1 MAQFAPA
8 PASARTLN
16 PPHAGFPAGHPHVAH
31 GRIGVLLVNL
41 GTPDGTDF
49 WSIRR
54 YLSEFLSDPRV
65 VEIPR
70 LIWQPIL
77 QGIVLTLRPSKTAE
91 GYKRVWDRT
100 RNQSPLRVITEA
112 QAAGVQRLLGDQ
124 VVVGWAMRYGT
135 PAIHAELD
143 RLKAAGCDR
152 VLVAPL
158 YPQYS
163 AATTATAVDKAND
176 ALRTMRWQPTLRYL
190 PPYHDDP
197 VFIEALARSVRE
209 HLDGLGYEPDHLV
222 ASFHG
227 MPRRTLDLGDPYHC
241 QCQKTA
247 RLLREALNW
256 SEERFTVTF
265 QSRFGKAE
273 WLKPYTSEVMA
284 ALPSQ
289 GVKSVAVLA
298 PAFSADCI
306 ETLDELAVEN
316 KELFLHAGGKAF
328 SYIPCLNASEGGL
341 GLLEHLVRRELA
353 GWL

>member
-1 MAQFAPA
+1 MVQPAQTPNVAAESPA
-8 PASARTLN
+8 AR
-16 PPHAGFPAGHPHVAH
+16 FPAGHPQVAH

-65 VEIPR
+65 VELPKI
-70 LIWQPIL
+70 LWQPIL
-77 QGIVLTLRPSKTAE
+77 QGIILTLRPGKTAE
-91 GYKRVWDRT
+91 GYKRVWDKE

-112 QAAGVQRLLGDQ
+112 QADGLQRLMGDQ
-124 VVVGWAMRYGT
+124 VMVGWAMRYGN
-135 PAIHAELD
+135 PAIKTELD

-152 VLVAPL
+152 ILIAPL

-163 AATTATAVDKAND
+163 GATTATAVDKAND
-176 ALRTMRWQPTLRYL
+176 ALRAMRWQPTVRYL
-190 PPYHDDP
+190 PPYHDDA
-197 VFIEALARSVRE
+197 VFIEALAQSVRE
-209 HLDGLGYEPDHLV
+209 HLSGLGYVPDHLV

-247 RLLREALNW
+247 RLMREALGW
-256 SEERFTVTF
+256 PEERFTVTF

-273 WLKPYTSEVMA
+273 WLKPYTSDVMA
-284 ALPSQ
+284 ALPGK

-316 KELFLHAGGKAF
+316 KELFLHAGGEAF
-328 SYIPCLNASEGGL
+328 SYIPCLNASQQGL
-341 GLLEHLVRRELA
+341 AVLEHLVRRELA

>member
-1 MAQFAPA
+1 MAQPA
-8 PASARTLN
+8 PAR
-16 PPHAGFPAGHPHVAH
+16 FPAGHSPVAH

-41 GTPDGTDF
+41 GTPDGTDYG
-49 WSIRR
+49 SIRR

-65 VEIPR
+65 VEIPQI
-70 LIWQPIL
+70 LWQPIL
-77 QGIVLTLRPSKTAE
+77 QGIILTLRPSKTGEA
-91 GYKRVWDRT
+91 YRRIWDRK

-112 QAAGVQRLLGDQ
+112 QAAGLQRSFGDQ
-124 VVVGWAMRYGT
+124 VMVRWAMRYGT
-135 PAIHAELD
+135 PSIGDELN
-143 RLKAAGCDR
+143 RLKAEGCDR

-176 ALRTMRWQPTLRYL
+176 ALRGMRWQPTVRYL

-197 VFIEALARSVRE
+197 AYIQALAQSVRE
-209 HLDGLGYEPDHLV
+209 HLDGLGYMPERLV

-241 QCQKTA
+241 HCQKTA
-247 RLLREALNW
+247 RLLREALGW
-256 SEERFTVTF
+256 PEEQFLITF
-265 QSRFGKAE
+265 QSRFGRAE
-273 WLKPYTSEVMA
+273 WLKPYTAEVMA

-289 GVKSVAVLA
+289 GVKSVAVIA

-306 ETLDELAVEN
+306 ETLDELANEN
-316 KELFLHAGGKAF
+316 RELFLEAGGEAF
-328 SYIPCLNASEGGL
+328 SYIPCLNDSPAGL
-341 GLLEHLVRRELA
+341 ALLSRLVERELA

>member
-1 MAQFAPA
+1 MAQPA
-8 PASARTLN
+8 PVPAQTANPASGPA
-16 PPHAGFPAGHPHVAH
+16 PAGHPQVAH

-41 GTPDGTDF
+41 GTPDGTDYR
-49 WSIRR
+49 SIRR

-70 LIWQPIL
+70 LVWQPIL
-77 QGIVLTLRPSKTAE
+77 QGIILTLRPSKTAE
-91 GYKRVWDRT
+91 GYKRVWDKE

-112 QAAGVQRLLGDQ
+112 QAISLQHLLGDR
-124 VVVGWAMRYGT
+124 VMVGWAMRYGN
-135 PAIHAELD
+135 PAIRVELD

-152 VLVAPL
+152 ILIAPL

-163 AATTATAVDKAND
+163 GATTATAVDKAND
-176 ALRTMRWQPTLRYL
+176 ALREMRWQPTVRYL

-197 VFIEALARSVRE
+197 AFIQALAQSVRA
-209 HLDGLGYEPDHLV
+209 HIDGLGYTPDHLV

-247 RLLREALNW
+247 RLMREALGW
-256 SEERFTVTF
+256 PAERFTVTF

-273 WLKPYTSEVMA
+273 WLKPYTSDVMA
-284 ALPSQ
+284 ALPSK
-289 GVKSVAVLA
+289 GVRSVAVLA

-316 KELFLHAGGKAF
+316 KELFLHAGGEAF
-328 SYIPCLNASEGGL
+328 SYIPCLNASEGGMAV
-341 GLLEHLVRRELA
+341 LETLVRRELA

>member
-1 MAQFAPA
+1 MVQPAQTPNVAAESPA
-8 PASARTLN
+8 AR
-16 PPHAGFPAGHPHVAH
+16 FPAGHANVAH

-65 VEIPR
+65 VELPKI
-70 LIWQPIL
+70 LWQPIL
-77 QGIVLTLRPSKTAE
+77 QGIILTLRPGKTAE
-91 GYKRVWDRT
+91 GYKRVWDKE

-112 QAAGVQRLLGDQ
+112 QADGLQRLMGDQ
-124 VVVGWAMRYGT
+124 VMVGWAMRYGN
-135 PAIHAELD
+135 PAIKTELD

-152 VLVAPL
+152 ILIAPL

-163 AATTATAVDKAND
+163 GATTATAVDKAND
-176 ALRTMRWQPTLRYL
+176 ALRAMRWQPTVRYL
-190 PPYHDDP
+190 PPYHDDA
-197 VFIEALARSVRE
+197 VFIEALAQSVRE
-209 HLDGLGYEPDHLV
+209 HLSGLGYVPDHLV

-241 QCQKTA
+241 QCHKTA
-247 RLLREALNW
+247 RLMREALGW
-256 SEERFTVTF
+256 PEERFTVTF

-273 WLKPYTSEVMA
+273 WLKPYTSDVMA
-284 ALPSQ
+284 ALPGK

-306 ETLDELAVEN
+306 ETMDELAVEN
-316 KELFLHAGGKAF
+316 KELFLHAGGEAF
-328 SYIPCLNASEGGL
+328 SYIPCLNASQQGL
-341 GLLEHLVRRELA
+341 AVLEHLVRRELA